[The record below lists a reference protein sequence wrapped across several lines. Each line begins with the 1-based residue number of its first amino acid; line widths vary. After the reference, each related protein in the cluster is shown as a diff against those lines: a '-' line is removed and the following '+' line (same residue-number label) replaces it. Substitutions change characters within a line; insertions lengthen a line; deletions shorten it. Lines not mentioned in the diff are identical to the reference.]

1 MLHHHHETTVMEDGS
16 VRIKSGPLTAAG
28 AASAA
33 GSHWSGSGAAAPGK
47 GWAKLRSEA
56 RRGGEITR
64 YALPDATKVPR
75 ACVKDV
81 AVTTKGWCLFG
92 RVVTRTAAFRLTET
106 NKTRAMS
113 RGASLFNIARRSKD
127 SVSQSSG
134 NNAAP
139 AQIADDMYT
148 ARTSSARSKSVA
160 FSFTEGDA

>member
-1 MLHHHHETTVMEDGS
+1 MAGRS
-16 VRIKSGPLTAAG
+16 SGQK
-28 AASAA
+28 
-33 GSHWSGSGAAAPGK
+33 HC
-47 GWAKLRSEA
+47 E
-56 RRGGEITR
+56 GEKTQATR

-75 ACVKDV
+75 ARVKDV